1 MKCRGLLYK
10 FPCLFFCKIPSKSVD
25 FIPFLTEYPAN
36 CQSDSGTDLADIIKE
51 RLNKQ
56 CSPCPFSVLIP

>member
-25 FIPFLTEYPAN
+25 FIPFLTEYPAIAA
-36 CQSDSGTDLADIIKE
+36 LLMIY
-51 RLNKQ
+51 
-56 CSPCPFSVLIP
+56 VLLVHSLC

>member
-25 FIPFLTEYPAN
+25 FIPFLTESIAALLMIY
-36 CQSDSGTDLADIIKE
+36 
-51 RLNKQ
+51 
-56 CSPCPFSVLIP
+56 VLLVHSLC

>member
-25 FIPFLTEYPAN
+25 FIPFLTEYPAD
-36 CQSDSGTDLADIIKE
+36 CQSDSELAPVTIAALLMIY
-51 RLNKQ
+51 
-56 CSPCPFSVLIP
+56 VLLVHSLC

>member
-36 CQSDSGTDLADIIKE
+36 CQSDSGTAPVTIAALLIIY
-51 RLNKQ
+51 
-56 CSPCPFSVLIP
+56 VLLVHSLC

>member
-25 FIPFLTEYPAN
+25 FIPFLTEYPAD
-36 CQSDSGTDLADIIKE
+36 CQSDSGTGTGYNRCLTHDI
-51 RLNKQ
+51 

>member
-25 FIPFLTEYPAN
+25 FIPFS
-36 CQSDSGTDLADIIKE
+36 QSTRLIASPIPELAPVTIAALLMIY
-51 RLNKQ
+51 
-56 CSPCPFSVLIP
+56 VLLVHSLC

>member
-25 FIPFLTEYPAN
+25 FIPFLTEYPAD
-36 CQSDSGTDLADIIKE
+36 CQSDSGTALLMIY
-51 RLNKQ
+51 
-56 CSPCPFSVLIP
+56 VLLVHSLC